1 MKKYVIRRLLLLIP
15 ILLGITFL
23 SFALMRIA
31 GSDAVLQQSEV
42 SGVALSPE
50 VIAAR
55 RAELGLD
62 QPFLAQYFRWLG
74 GFLTGDLG
82 TSYISGSS
90 VFATFVSKLPATL
103 LLTLLSMGLTVV
115 ISLPLG
121 ILAAVRQNRF
131 TDYLIRV
138 CSFIGNSLPNFFVAP
153 GADVSAGYLF
163 SCFPG
168 DLRGGQ
174 PPERGSAGPDPGH
187 CHVRQIYAADPGGSA
202 GGAGQRLRDRSPGQ
216 GSGFFCDPAEICS
229 ALLSVLHP
237 HPDGPVPWEVCW
249 AGQPSWSP
257 FFMWDGVGK
266 LAVDAINMRDY
277 PVIQA
282 YVVWMAVIYVA
293 VNLTTDLCYRALDPR
308 VRLGGEKA

>member
-90 VFATFVSKLPATL
+90 VFTTFVSKLPATL

-138 CSFIGNSLPNFFVAP
+138 CSFIGNSLPNFFVALVLMYLLAIYFP
-153 GADVSAGYLF
+153 VFPVISEEVS
-163 SCFPG
+163 
-168 DLRGGQ
+168 LR
-174 PPERGSAGPDPGH
+174 SAALPALTLAIAMSAK
-187 CHVRQIYAADPGGSA
+187 IYAADPGGGA

-216 GSGFFCDPAEICS
+216 GSGFFCDPAEIC
-229 ALLSVLHP
+229 LTFLSVLHP
-237 HPDGPVPWEVCW
+237 HPDGAVFGKS
-249 AGQPSWSP
+249 AGRDSHRGVYFYVGRSGKTGGGRHQYAGLSCDPGLCGV
-257 FFMWDGVGK
+257 DG
-266 LAVDAINMRDY
+266 R
-277 PVIQA
+277 
-282 YVVWMAVIYVA
+282 
-293 VNLTTDLCYRALDPR
+293 DLCSGKSHYGSLLPGPGSPGAAGR
-308 VRLGGEKA
+308 